1 MKVTDS
7 RTVKLVTTLGIMKA
21 GQGFKYKGE
30 LYVVVGLRHPPN
42 QPRERSVLNVAES
55 KVIIM
60 GSDTTIEPVNIEV
73 HIVD

>member
-7 RTVKLVTTLGIMKA
+7 RTVKPVTTLGIA
-21 GQGFKYKGE
+21 PQGQGFKYKGD
-30 LYVVVGLRHPPN
+30 LYVVVSISHPN
-42 QPRERSVLNVAES
+42 LPRERSVVNITES

-60 GSDTTIEPVNIEV
+60 GSDTTILPVNIEV